1 MISKTKLKQI
11 ATFLLKWNE
20 LWTIPIGI
28 VLWFLLAWW
37 LRSADENAAIIPSD
51 IWLQPLFAIVCLM
64 IFTGTSWVLFKINF
78 PGCYKTLDDVIEK
91 SMEGIDLTTY
101 QKIKLALWIF
111 SLFLGSLVYL
121 SRAI

>member
-1 MISKTKLKQI
+1 MTSKIKRIL
-11 ATFLLKWNE
+11 AFLLKWNE

-28 VLWFLLAWW
+28 MLWFAIAWW

-91 SMEGIDLTTY
+91 SMEGVDLTTY